1 MGSTVQW
8 ESQCFFLLC
17 LKRESCCWVGASH
30 LISGPNNSIQF
41 FYSHAELAERNIKAG
56 TLQFVS
62 QWTSDCA
69 IQGQK
74 TKVKVNTWL
83 KSDYY
88 QYLIEKLAFSPK
100 KVPKITWTVIQVFV
114 RVFVVKNPFWIFS
127 EMLSGSC
134 RCYERGQS
142 MQSINRSTGTIRVL
156 GIHFSYNKK
165 LKEEKSFYV
174 VITNISLSQ
183 SHEK

>member
-1 MGSTVQW
+1 MARFSVGINCTV
-8 ESQCFFLLC
+8 
-17 LKRESCCWVGASH
+17 RESVLFSVVLEKGDLLLSWSVTSN
-30 LISGPNNSIQF
+30 LRSQNSIQF
-41 FYSHAELAERNIKAG
+41 FYSHAELAEPNIEAG

-74 TKVKVNTWL
+74 TKVKVNMWL

-88 QYLIEKLAFSPK
+88 KYLIEKLAFSSK
-100 KVPKITWTVIQVFV
+100 KLSKITWTVIQVFV

-127 EMLSGSC
+127 EMLSGGC
-134 RCYERGQS
+134 RCYEGGQS
-142 MQSINRSTGTIRVL
+142 MQSINWSTETIRVL

-174 VITNISLSQ
+174 VITNISLS
-183 SHEK
+183 